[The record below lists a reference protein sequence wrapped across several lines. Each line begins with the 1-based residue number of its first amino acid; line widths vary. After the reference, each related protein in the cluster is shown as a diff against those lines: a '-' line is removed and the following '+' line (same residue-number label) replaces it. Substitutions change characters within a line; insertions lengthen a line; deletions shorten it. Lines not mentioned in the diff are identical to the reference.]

1 VTAIVLVLSAL
12 VTIGL
17 ASARLMAGP
26 TQADRV
32 VAVELVVSALLAAIA
47 AAALVTGRPLV
58 LDVGIGMAMVGFV
71 GTLAWCRLI
80 DARARGGQ

>member
-1 VTAIVLVLSAL
+1 MTAIVLVLAVL

-17 ASARLMAGP
+17 ASVRLMAGP
-26 TQADRV
+26 THADRV
-32 VAVELVVSALLAAIA
+32 VALDLVVSALLAAIA
-47 AAALVTGRPLV
+47 AAALVMERPLV

-80 DARARGGQ
+80 DARARGDQ